1 MDLRAPNVQEYAKR
15 TSRIFHFDC
24 VTYCCLLLIWMYSAE
39 SVKRTFFLVPNTYK
53 DLQIQRRALHFIVY
67 KTFVQIFFCMCMYL
81 SPFKRNPVP
90 YHTRVRFNKKWSAKR
105 EKKQR
110 SLNYVALAAFTHT
123 TVTASGRTSF
133 VLFSLPQNQ
142 TILTLLCVYAWSQ
155 FIFRFH
161 SVVFFC
167 VSVTRS
173 SMAGFSC
180 FTFVWL
186 MPARRIVCIRHV
198 CPTSS

>member
-67 KTFVQIFFCMCMYL
+67 KTFVQIFFVCVCICRR
-81 SPFKRNPVP
+81 SNDTP
-90 YHTRVRFNKKWSAKR
+90 YHTIPECVSTKSDLWKEKKATQFELRCISRIHSHHCHCIRPHFFRSLLPSAK
-105 EKKQR
+105 
-110 SLNYVALAAFTHT
+110 SNHT
-123 TVTASGRTSF
+123 TV
-133 VLFSLPQNQ
+133 
-142 TILTLLCVYAWSQ
+142 LCVYAWSQ